1 MEGIANYVDL
11 TDGVSVREVAD
22 EATGIISREVI
33 ESKQTGK
40 SANLR
45 PRITMR
51 DADGEVLNLSNG
63 NEARYFLPVGAILS
77 VENGAA
83 VKAGDVVAR
92 IPRESS
98 KTRDITGGLPRVAE
112 LFEARRPKDF
122 AVISET
128 DGRVSLE
135 QTTRP
140 SGGSALCQLMIAL
153 SQWNTC
159 YQKAVHLL

>member
-1 MEGIANYVDL
+1 MVFLCG
-11 TDGVSVREVAD
+11 SRR

-51 DADGEVLNLSNG
+51 DANGEVLNLSNG

-77 VENGAA
+77 VENGAE

-92 IPRESS
+92 IPRE
-98 KTRDITGGLPRVAE
+98 IL
-112 LFEARRPKDF
+112 
-122 AVISET
+122 
-128 DGRVSLE
+128 
-135 QTTRP
+135 
-140 SGGSALCQLMIAL
+140 
-153 SQWNTC
+153 
-159 YQKAVHLL
+159 

>member
-51 DADGEVLNLSNG
+51 DANGEVLNLSNG
-63 NEARYFLPVGAILS
+63 NEACLLYTSPS
-77 VENGAA
+77 
-83 VKAGDVVAR
+83 
-92 IPRESS
+92 PRDQRGSRMPSS
-98 KTRDITGGLPRVAE
+98 A
-112 LFEARRPKDF
+112 
-122 AVISET
+122 
-128 DGRVSLE
+128 
-135 QTTRP
+135 
-140 SGGSALCQLMIAL
+140 
-153 SQWNTC
+153 
-159 YQKAVHLL
+159 